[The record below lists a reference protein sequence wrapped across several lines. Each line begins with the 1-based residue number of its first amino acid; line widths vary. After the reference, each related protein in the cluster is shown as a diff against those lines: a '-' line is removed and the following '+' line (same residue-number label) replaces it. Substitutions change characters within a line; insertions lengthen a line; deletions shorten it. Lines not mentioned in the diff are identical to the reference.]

1 MLRRGGR
8 YQDQGRTIV
17 PVCSKEK
24 RMKRIGLTLLTL
36 LLLPLP
42 GWSTALNL
50 FVIQRNKNTNE
61 VQYQLHVNDRCHIVS
76 DHPVDAVW
84 HLRAVSPETT
94 APLTDLEQMVYGV
107 ADQQVGENWV
117 SFDLGFLAHFRPLDQ
132 RRITVAVRYD
142 PQTATCTPSVQT
154 TINGQVAAL
163 ERIYVQADE
172 RLVRPQVRHID
183 VFGTSVES
191 SPTQVVER
199 IAP

>member
-1 MLRRGGR
+1 
-8 YQDQGRTIV
+8 
-17 PVCSKEK
+17 
-24 RMKRIGLTLLTL
+24 MKRIGLTLLTL

-42 GWSTALNL
+42 GWSTTFNL

-84 HLRAVSPETT
+84 RLRAVSPEHTE
-94 APLTDLEQMVYGV
+94 ALSDLEHMVYGV
-107 ADQQVGENWV
+107 TNQQVTEQGV
-117 SFDLGFLAHFRPLDQ
+117 SFDLGVLEHFRPLDQ
-132 RRITVAVRYD
+132 RRITATVHYD
-142 PQTATCTPSVQT
+142 PETATCTPRVQT

-172 RLVRPQVRHID
+172 RLGRPKVRHID
-183 VFGTSVES
+183 IVGQSLAS

-199 IAP
+199 IEP

>member
-1 MLRRGGR
+1 
-8 YQDQGRTIV
+8 
-17 PVCSKEK
+17 
-24 RMKRIGLTLLTL
+24 MKRIALTLLTL

-76 DHPVDAVW
+76 DQPVAAVW
-84 HLRAVSPETT
+84 RLREVSPEKTE
-94 APLTDLEQMVYGV
+94 ALSDLEQMAYGV
-107 ADQQVGENWV
+107 INQQVTEHGV
-117 SFDLGFLAHFRPLDQ
+117 SFDLGVLDHFRPLDQ
-132 RRITVAVRYD
+132 RRITATVHYD

-154 TINGQVAAL
+154 TIHGQVAAL

-172 RLVRPQVRHID
+172 RLGRPKVRYID
-183 VFGTSVES
+183 VVGQSVAS
-191 SPTQVVER
+191 RPTRVVER

>member
-1 MLRRGGR
+1 
-8 YQDQGRTIV
+8 V
-17 PVCSKEK
+17 
-24 RMKRIGLTLLTL
+24 KRISLTLLTL

-76 DHPVDAVW
+76 DTPVSAVW
-84 HLRAVSPETT
+84 HLREVSPETT

-107 ADQQVGENWV
+107 ANQQVTENRV
-117 SFDLGFLAHFRPLDQ
+117 SFDLGVLDHFRPLEP
-132 RRITVAVRYD
+132 RRITAAVRYD

-154 TINGQVAAL
+154 TIQGQVAAL

-183 VFGTSVES
+183 VFGKSLAS
-191 SPTQVVER
+191 RPTQVVER
-199 IAP
+199 VAP

>member
-1 MLRRGGR
+1 MNIMG
-8 YQDQGRTIV
+8 
-17 PVCSKEK
+17 
-24 RMKRIGLTLLTL
+24 MTLLTL
-36 LLLPLP
+36 LLLQLP
-42 GWSTALNL
+42 GWSKDLNL

-76 DHPVDAVW
+76 DHPVDAFW
-84 HLRAVSPETT
+84 HLREVSLETT

-117 SFDLGFLAHFRPLDQ
+117 SFDLGFLEHFRSLEQ
-132 RRITVAVRYD
+132 RSITATVSYD
-142 PQTATCTPSVQT
+142 PHTATCAPIVQT

-172 RLVRPQVRHID
+172 RLGRPKVRHID
-183 VFGTSVES
+183 IVGQSLAS

-199 IAP
+199 IEP